1 MDLRL
6 SRERH
11 PSRIVTLADGTTILI
26 RPIRVADSAAVRQ
39 WFRGLS
45 ADARYQRFHA
55 HVADL
60 SDAHWQYL
68 LNVNGVDHVALLA
81 TVHGRIVGVGR
92 LIIRPGEGEVAF
104 LVDDLYQRRGVGS
117 ALRDEL
123 IAAAHARGARRLC
136 AHVLPLNVGIR
147 RLLTA
152 PALQLIAD
160 RGDLLELVIA
170 DAS

>member
-1 MDLRL
+1 MKIGSGAPPITATLK
-6 SRERH
+6 SR
-11 PSRIVTLADGTTILI
+11 PS
-26 RPIRVADSAAVRQ
+26 
-39 WFRGLS
+39 
-45 ADARYQRFHA
+45 
-55 HVADL
+55 
-60 SDAHWQYL
+60 
-68 LNVNGVDHVALLA
+68 
-81 TVHGRIVGVGR
+81 
-92 LIIRPGEGEVAF
+92 VAF